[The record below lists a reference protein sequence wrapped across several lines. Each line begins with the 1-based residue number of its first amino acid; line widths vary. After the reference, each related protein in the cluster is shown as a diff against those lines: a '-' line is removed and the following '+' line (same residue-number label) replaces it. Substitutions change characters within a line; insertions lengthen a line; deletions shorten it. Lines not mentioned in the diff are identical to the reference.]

1 MSGKEIARG
10 LCERIVD
17 ALAMSGQVA
26 RLAWMVARWT
36 FDNRI
41 LITKYHSDNRRETS
55 REDTIMQ
62 KVKFVLLL
70 YIIQPDI

>member
-26 RLAWMVARWT
+26 RLSWMAARWA
-36 FDNRI
+36 FDNKI
-41 LITKYHSDNRRETS
+41 LITKYYSDNRRETS
-55 REDTIMQ
+55 RKDTIMQ
-62 KVKFVLLL
+62 KVKIVLLL
-70 YIIQPDI
+70 YIIQPNI